1 MSPAANKSG
10 QRWWKLLLL
19 VVAAV
24 AAVYAVLCWRI
35 AEQAAR
41 QELRPASAIVVFGAA
56 EYSGRP
62 SPVFRARL
70 DHAYDLYKQGL
81 APLVIA
87 TGGSG
92 NDRSFSE
99 GGVGRDY
106 LIRKGIPERQLIAET
121 QGNDT
126 AESAERV
133 ARILRANGSTDCLAV
148 SDPYHMFRI
157 KKMLASEGIT
167 AYAAPRPESRPHT
180 RARRLEAVMREAGSY
195 VLWRLHLT

>member
-1 MSPAANKSG
+1 MSPAGNKSG
-10 QRWWKLLLL
+10 QLWWKLLLL
-19 VVAAV
+19 VLLAVVALFAT
-24 AAVYAVLCWRI
+24 LCWRI
-35 AEQAAR
+35 AGQAAR
-41 QELRPASAIVVFGAA
+41 QELHPASAIVVFGAA

-70 DHAYDLYKQGL
+70 DRAYDLYRQGL

-92 NDRSFSE
+92 KDRTYTE

-106 LIRKGIPERQLIAET
+106 LMRRGIPESQLIAET

-126 AESAERV
+126 AESAQRV
-133 ARILRANGSTDCLAV
+133 ARILRANASADCLAV

-167 AYAAPRPESRPHT
+167 AYAAPRPESRPRSRT
-180 RARRLEAVMREAGSY
+180 ERMEAVIREAGSY